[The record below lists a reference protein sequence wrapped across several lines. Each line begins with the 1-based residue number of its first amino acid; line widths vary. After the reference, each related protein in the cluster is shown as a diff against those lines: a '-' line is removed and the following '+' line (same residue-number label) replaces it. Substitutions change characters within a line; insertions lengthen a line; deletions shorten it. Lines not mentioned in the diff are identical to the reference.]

1 MKAPN
6 EIYRQEYWQV
16 KLVSFLGRFS
26 DDLALHGVVYG
37 KTDCLQLAAQSL
49 AAITG
54 HNPLP
59 DWMLGYSSKRDIY
72 NRMTVKGYRN
82 SFQLIDSIATKCG
95 LIKNESPAQ
104 SVPGDIA
111 IVTYGHEPGL
121 GIRGLQGFYTV
132 VHGHKSIVPVRS
144 CLVTWGTPWQ
154 Q

>member
-1 MKAPN
+1 MNAPN
-6 EIYRQEYWQV
+6 EIYRQEDWQI
-16 KLVSFLGRFS
+16 KLVYFLHKFS

-37 KTDCLQLAAQSL
+37 KTDCLQLATQSI

-59 DWMLGYSSKRDIY
+59 DWMIGYSSKRDIRD
-72 NRMTVKGYRN
+72 RMKAKGYSN
-82 SFQLIDSIATKCG
+82 NFQLIDAIATKCG
-95 LIKNESPAQ
+95 LIKTESPAQ

-111 IVTYGHEPGL
+111 IITYGHEPGL
-121 GIRGLQGFYTV
+121 GIRGLRGFYTV
-132 VHGHKSIVPVRS
+132 VHGCNTIVPVNS